1 MLDSIRIR
9 LPLSEPLA
17 NEIRTQLFLK
27 DQRARRSKKNLIH
40 EERYQILVPV
50 NEDSAWVSVQCS
62 LPRFANGN
70 NVKTLSYVETIEA
83 IHRLLNQVAA
93 DLKLASLPTIDQIDV
108 VSADLVNDW
117 IVDSPEAYLS
127 VIEKFAMVR
136 GNHCLHV
143 WKGGMD
149 KGTTVKS
156 GSNRQTLMV
165 YNKEA
170 QVNFLSKMR
179 IVRDDEFDMAAGRL
193 RAEVRLK
200 GRGWLPYLDDPSPSL
215 RKVLDYLKKNGRRP
229 LRDKWTRLTDGW
241 DLSPLED
248 ATVRLNQAYGSKRG
262 RKLAETLA
270 MVRSMGVQKYR
281 QICKPDD
288 STWSRF
294 RRALREAGVSLTD
307 SGGLKRLA
315 IRLFDISPPY
325 RIYSSLV
332 FRNQMAAEPLD
343 EFEVD
348 GDGNVWDISIQNT
361 VSVAAWDAAA

>member
-1 MLDSIRIR
+1 MLDSIRLRI
-9 LPLSEPLA
+9 
-17 NEIRTQLFLK
+17 QLDHAIDDGVRHAIALK
-27 DQRARRSKKNLIH
+27 DQQARRTRKNILH
-40 EERYQILVPV
+40 EERYQIILPV

-62 LPRFANGN
+62 LPRLLNGN
-70 NVKTLSYVETIEA
+70 NVKTLNYSQTVEGIQK
-83 IHRLLNQVAA
+83 LLNHVAK
-93 DLKLASLPTIDQIDV
+93 DLRLSSLPTFDHIDV

-127 VIEKFAMVR
+127 VIERFAMVR
-136 GNHCLHV
+136 GNHSLHV

-149 KGTTVKS
+149 KGTTVKC

-170 QVNFLSKMR
+170 QVTFLSKMR
-179 IVRDDEFDMAAGRL
+179 IVRDDEFYLSAGRL

-215 RKVLDYLKKNGRRP
+215 MKVLEYLKKDGRRP
-229 LRDKWTRLTDGW
+229 LLDKWTRLTDGW
-241 DLSPLED
+241 DVSPLED
-248 ATVRLNQAYGSKRG
+248 AAVRLNLAYGSKRG

-307 SGGLKRLA
+307 SGGLKRLT
-315 IRLFDISPPY
+315 IRLFDVAPPY

-332 FRNQMAAEPLD
+332 FRNQMASEPRD

-348 GDGNVWDISIQNT
+348 GDGNAWDGSIQNT
-361 VSVAAWDAAA
+361 VSMAAWETAA